1 MIKIKRKRRSK
12 KNKEFLQTLL
22 FFFTSILSIVG
33 LIAYLWVYTEV
44 DENMLSIEIQ
54 MQVEKELQN
63 TVKELKMDIAQL
75 SSSGRI
81 SNFARNELK
90 MIPANPETLTIYI
103 YQFD

>member
-54 MQVEKELQN
+54 MQVEKQLQN

-90 MIPANPETLTIYI
+90 MVPANPETLTIYI
-103 YQFD
+103 NLFD

>member
-63 TVKELKMDIAQL
+63 TVKELKMDISQL
-75 SSSGRI
+75 YSSGRI

-90 MIPANPETLTIYI
+90 MIPSNPETLTIYI
-103 YQFD
+103 NQFD

>member
-44 DENMLSIEIQ
+44 DENMLSIDIQ

-90 MIPANPETLTIYI
+90 MIPANPETLTININQY
-103 YQFD
+103 D

>member
-81 SNFARNELK
+81 STFARNELK

-103 YQFD
+103 NQFD

>member
-1 MIKIKRKRRSK
+1 MRKIKRKRRSK

-54 MQVEKELQN
+54 MQVEKQLQN

-75 SSSGRI
+75 SSSSRI

-103 YQFD
+103 NQFD

>member
-1 MIKIKRKRRSK
+1 MIKVKRKRRSK

-54 MQVEKELQN
+54 MQVEKQLKN

-103 YQFD
+103 NQFD

>member
-90 MIPANPETLTIYI
+90 MNPAKPQT
-103 YQFD
+103 

>member
-1 MIKIKRKRRSK
+1 MRKIKRKRRSK

-22 FFFTSILSIVG
+22 FFFTSTLSIVG

-44 DENMLSIEIQ
+44 DESMLSIEIQ

-75 SSSGRI
+75 SRSSRI
-81 SNFARNELK
+81 SSFARNELK
-90 MIPANPETLTIYI
+90 MIPAAPETLTIYI
-103 YQFD
+103 NQFD

>member
-1 MIKIKRKRRSK
+1 
-12 KNKEFLQTLL
+12 
-22 FFFTSILSIVG
+22 
-33 LIAYLWVYTEV
+33 
-44 DENMLSIEIQ
+44 

-103 YQFD
+103 NQFD

>member
-1 MIKIKRKRRSK
+1 MRVLHVIGGDLKYGASK
-12 KNKEFLQTLL
+12 GAFIWDQ
-22 FFFTSILSIVG
+22 G
-33 LIAYLWVYTEV
+33 
-44 DENMLSIEIQ
+44 
-54 MQVEKELQN
+54 EKELQN

-103 YQFD
+103 NQFD